1 MSDTP
6 ETDSSP
12 RLVRL
17 FCHGRCVKRGTC
29 KGEVRRVT
37 VKDGDGRG
45 TWGEY
50 NYCEAAIL
58 EDERNG
64 YIVLPNN
71 VIPKTMSD
79 TLDNFVRPIAKVMK
93 EQGLAYLLIAI
104 RSDGEAAY
112 VVDTVPV
119 REVQEPPIKNCRKCF
134 GHGQVEIQSGP
145 YMRECPECGG
155 SGKQTNQ
162 PKP

>member
-1 MSDTP
+1 
-6 ETDSSP
+6 
-12 RLVRL
+12 
-17 FCHGRCVKRGTC
+17 
-29 KGEVRRVT
+29 
-37 VKDGDGRG
+37 
-45 TWGEY
+45 
-50 NYCEAAIL
+50 
-58 EDERNG
+58 
-64 YIVLPNN
+64 
-71 VIPKTMSD
+71 MSD

-155 SGKQTNQ
+155 SGKQNNEIT
-162 PKP
+162 KP